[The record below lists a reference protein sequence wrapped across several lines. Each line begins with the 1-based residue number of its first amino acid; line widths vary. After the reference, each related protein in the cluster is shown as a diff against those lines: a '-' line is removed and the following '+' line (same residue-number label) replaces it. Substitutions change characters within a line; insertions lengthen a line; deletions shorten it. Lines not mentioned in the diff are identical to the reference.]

1 MNKLLIFIIVI
12 LTTFVISNKIA
23 KNYTKSSIK
32 ENNFH
37 KNILEMYGEKNYSD
51 YLEMINFQ
59 SIPSKYSPFTESL
72 EKERYSKFL
81 SVGIYS
87 NRCNY
92 NEITSCKAVPKGGDD
107 EIWIFG
113 GSEIFGY
120 GLKNNETIAAYL
132 EKLFINKKV
141 INFGQGFFYSTQ
153 NRILFQ
159 NLLTFIPPPNTVIF
173 MEGFNDFKREHI
185 LNYQFP
191 GITSVTKDYEKIIQK
206 KKYSRFKI
214 FKQWINTRY
223 NRLNLVKLYKERSQ
237 RKNKNQNKK
246 AALDADIDQKYK
258 ILINRL
264 ITNFKI
270 NKSLENTFKI
280 KIINV
285 LEPIPLTKNAYTNS
299 KILDEDLSKYDNHFF
314 HYKNIYDLLG
324 KNNNLL
330 DYVDLNLINLKI
342 KDEMFINLTHYSSKF
357 SNEIAYN
364 LYKFMNN
371 Q

>member
-37 KNILEMYGEKNYSD
+37 KNILEIIVEKSQD

-120 GLKNNETIAAYL
+120 GLKNNETIGL
-132 EKLFINKKV
+132 
-141 INFGQGFFYSTQ
+141 
-153 NRILFQ
+153 
-159 NLLTFIPPPNTVIF
+159 IF
-173 MEGFNDFKREHI
+173 R
-185 LNYQFP
+185 
-191 GITSVTKDYEKIIQK
+191 KII
-206 KKYSRFKI
+206 Y
-214 FKQWINTRY
+214 
-223 NRLNLVKLYKERSQ
+223 
-237 RKNKNQNKK
+237 
-246 AALDADIDQKYK
+246 
-258 ILINRL
+258 
-264 ITNFKI
+264 
-270 NKSLENTFKI
+270 
-280 KIINV
+280 
-285 LEPIPLTKNAYTNS
+285 
-299 KILDEDLSKYDNHFF
+299 
-314 HYKNIYDLLG
+314 
-324 KNNNLL
+324 
-330 DYVDLNLINLKI
+330 
-342 KDEMFINLTHYSSKF
+342 
-357 SNEIAYN
+357 
-364 LYKFMNN
+364 
-371 Q
+371 